1 MRNYLEKETDLSFL
15 LRVYVKTNARK
26 QEIIENGETLLIS
39 LRAKPIQNKANRELI
54 GLLKKKLQIS
64 TNQVQIISGL
74 KSTNKVIKLE
84 FLEYLREEDIV
95 NKIIN

>member
-1 MRNYLEKETDLSFL
+1 MRNYLEKKTDLSFL

-26 QEIIENGETLLIS
+26 QEILETGETLVIS

-64 TNQVQIISGL
+64 TDQVQIISGL

-84 FLEYLREEDIV
+84 FLEKLREEDIV
-95 NKIIN
+95 KKIIN